1 MSGWSSQASTQH
13 LMLKGLLLAVARG
26 TLALHSA
33 STTMGTFPSKI
44 QGAVPRENRT
54 LGFVGEADVQK
65 DSS

>member
-1 MSGWSSQASTQH
+1 
-13 LMLKGLLLAVARG
+13 MLKGLLLAVARG